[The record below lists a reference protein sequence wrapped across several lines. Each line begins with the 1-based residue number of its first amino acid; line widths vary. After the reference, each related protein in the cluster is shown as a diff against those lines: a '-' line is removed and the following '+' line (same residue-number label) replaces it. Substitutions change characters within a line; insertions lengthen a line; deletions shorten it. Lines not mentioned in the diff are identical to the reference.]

1 MTCEYFQRAEFAKSS
16 LARTTAVICFSLLCH
31 YNGLSEVSQQQTQMF
46 QRCLNIWRRFFVS
59 VAHDDHAV
67 PGKTAL
73 FLRRFEDR
81 AARDERWV
89 VEPGDL
95 TISM

>member
-1 MTCEYFQRAEFAKSS
+1 
-16 LARTTAVICFSLLCH
+16 
-31 YNGLSEVSQQQTQMF
+31 MF
-46 QRCLNIWRRFFVS
+46 QRCLNIWKRFFVS

-73 FLRRFEDR
+73 FLRFEDR
-81 AARDERWV
+81 AVGDERWV